1 MAANMADMQKNVAD
15 EKLNSHALTQFLFS
29 TISARLHEHLCEMF
43 FKMDA
48 NMAAMHKMAACKK
61 ANHQILTQF
70 FPSNMLTTL

>member
-1 MAANMADMQKNVAD
+1 MKFSYFD
-15 EKLNSHALTQFLFS
+15 TIFFLQYLLDF
-29 TISARLHEHLCEMF
+29 TNIFVKCF